1 MTAVFAVPSR
11 AAGAHTRC
19 AWLPGERVQSAPRPG
34 EGSLTWGDDLARE
47 GAATTCPVA
56 AATRNDSGGNTCRV
70 GARAPNTGHF
80 RKTSNQK
87 TSNQKRLQQPRE
99 ASRRAIH
106 PQAALPGDPACTTL
120 AGVAQSTCEA
130 QTASNALAGARSGH
144 STSIRG
150 NEEGNL

>member
-19 AWLPGERVQSAPRPG
+19 AWLPGERVQNAPRPG

-47 GAATTCPVA
+47 GAATICPVA

-80 RKTSNQK
+80 HK

-120 AGVAQSTCEA
+120 AGAAQSTCEA
-130 QTASNALAGARSGH
+130 QAASNALAGARLGH
-144 STSIRG
+144 STSIRC